1 MMISP
6 ETFIEHRRNATY
18 LELIKER
25 KRLIRAINKYEKDE
39 IAEDHSGPEWLR
51 TPSPRVRYQMHL
63 EYLSELCSFMRKKYN
78 EEYVHGEHRL
88 SEDAKSQK

>member
-25 KRLIRAINKYEKDE
+25 KRLIRIINKYEKNE

-51 TPSPRVRYQMHL
+51 TPSPVTQYQMYL
-63 EYLSELCSFMRKKYN
+63 EYLSELCSFMHKKYN
-78 EEYVHGEHRL
+78 AEYVHGDRKL
-88 SEDAKSQK
+88 SEDAKAQK